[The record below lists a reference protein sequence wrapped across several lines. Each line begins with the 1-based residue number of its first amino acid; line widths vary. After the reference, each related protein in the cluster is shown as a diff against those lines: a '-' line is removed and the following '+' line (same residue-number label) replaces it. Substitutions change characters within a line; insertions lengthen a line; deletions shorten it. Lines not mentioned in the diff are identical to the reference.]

1 MSKYQNGKI
10 YKIVDNTNDNV
21 YIGST
26 INKLNVRLSKHE
38 TDWRLHNR
46 GLFRNNRKVYDIL
59 KNNDYRI
66 ELIKEYPCNSKE
78 ELCWEEGYYQMT
90 MPCINTR
97 VAGYKAKQMRR
108 IHFEKFL

>member
-1 MSKYQNGKI
+1 MSKYQQGKI
-10 YKIVDNTNDNV
+10 YKIIDNTNNNV

-26 INKLNVRLSKHE
+26 ISSLRVRLSKHE

-46 GLFRNNRKVYDIL
+46 GVFRNNRKVYDIL

-78 ELCWEEGYYQMT
+78 ELCWEEGYHQLT
-90 MPCINTR
+90 NTCINKTI
-97 VAGYKAKQMRR
+97 AGYKAKQLKR
-108 IHFEKFL
+108 IHYEKFL